1 MANMI
6 TSGLLLA
13 ISILIPGTIERQN
26 NDIDAIAAEIHSEVL
41 TLDTHTDTPLMLARE
56 GFEIGSRN
64 MADRRGGQVD
74 FPRMFEGGLDAAFFA
89 VFLGQGERT
98 PEGNRTAKER
108 ALQIFELIHQ
118 AIDDHPGM
126 AALALE
132 PDDAY
137 RLKDEGRLAIYIGL
151 ENGYPIGRD
160 INLVD
165 KYYDLGARYIT
176 LSHSR
181 NNDICDSST
190 DPNGPE
196 HNGLSDFGRKVVSR
210 MNDLGMIVDVSH
222 ISDEAFYDVLEI
234 SRAPV
239 VASHSNARAVCD
251 HPRNLDDDMLL
262 ALRDNGGVI
271 QVCILSSYVKTPEPN
286 SERDAARETVRQRF
300 NNFVDLT
307 DEEMEMAR
315 EAWFEVNEK
324 YPQQLATVADLVD
337 HIDHIVDLIGIDY
350 VGIGTDFDGGGSLA
364 DCRDV
369 TEIGNITL
377 ELVSRDYSR
386 EDIEKIWAGNFMRV
400 FREAENR
407 KAEEQPAI
415 QTSVP
420 DAAINNSFAGKMT
433 R

>member
-1 MANMI
+1 MRI
-6 TSGLLLA
+6 TGLLLA
-13 ISILIPGTIERQN
+13 ISMLVTGAAERQN
-26 NDIDAIAAEIHSEVL
+26 NDIAAIAAEIHSEVL

-56 GFEIGSRN
+56 GFDIGSRN
-64 MADRRGGQVD
+64 IADRRGGQVD

-98 PEGNRTAKER
+98 PEGNQTAKER

-118 AIDDHPGM
+118 AIDSHPSM
-126 AALALE
+126 AGLALE

-137 RLKDEGRLAIYIGL
+137 RLKNEDMLAIYIGL

-165 KYYDLGARYIT
+165 KFYDLGARYIT

-190 DPNGPE
+190 DPAGPE
-196 HNGLSDFGRKVVSR
+196 HGGLSDFGIKVVRR

-222 ISDEAFYDVLEI
+222 ISDEAFYDVLKI

-239 VASHSNARAVCD
+239 AASHSNARAVCD
-251 HPRNLDDDMLL
+251 HPRNLDDDMLI

-286 SERDAARETVRQRF
+286 PERDAAREAVRQRF

-337 HIDHIVDLIGIDY
+337 HIDHIVDLIGIDH

-369 TEIGNITL
+369 TEIGNITF
-377 ELVSRDYSR
+377 ELVSRGYSR

-400 FREAENR
+400 FRKVE
-407 KAEEQPAI
+407 KL
-415 QTSVP
+415 
-420 DAAINNSFAGKMT
+420 AAK
-433 R
+433 